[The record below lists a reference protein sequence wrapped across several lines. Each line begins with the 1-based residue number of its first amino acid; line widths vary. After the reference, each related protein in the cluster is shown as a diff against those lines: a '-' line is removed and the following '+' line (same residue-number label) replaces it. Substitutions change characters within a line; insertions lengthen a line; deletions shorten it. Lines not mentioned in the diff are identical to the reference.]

1 MRTYLPIT
9 ISKRFLYRLICLN
22 LFFFLSYLIVNIS
35 EFWFVN
41 IKINN
46 IIFSQPDTCNYLLT
60 SEWLIGSATPS
71 SLSQNCSL
79 NFFESKLPF
88 ITIRPFLYP
97 TFLLL
102 LKLFVNDQQYPFL
115 IWLIQFLILWASINL
130 VALTIYQLTK
140 KQIFFFASFICLA
153 TDISSLLFPVY
164 ALTEALN
171 IFLLS
176 ILVTIWNISS
186 FQHRR
191 NIYSVLI
198 LSLLAVTKPIYQIHF
213 VLFVIFSYSSNII

>member
-102 LKLFVNDQQYPFL
+102 LKLFVNDQQYPIQADKNLNLDNKTVKLFL
-115 IWLIQFLILWASINL
+115 HDLIKILKSSMGSLWLFQSPRCIIQN
-130 VALTIYQLTK
+130 
-140 KQIFFFASFICLA
+140 
-153 TDISSLLFPVY
+153 
-164 ALTEALN
+164 
-171 IFLLS
+171 
-176 ILVTIWNISS
+176 
-186 FQHRR
+186 
-191 NIYSVLI
+191 
-198 LSLLAVTKPIYQIHF
+198 
-213 VLFVIFSYSSNII
+213 